1 MDDFID
7 LCITCAMWNNIL
19 NTLKKGDQKAVF
31 QEMLLAVKRW
41 KHEEEYI
48 RAVRENRQLTSRTVL

>member
-1 MDDFID
+1 
-7 LCITCAMWNNIL
+7 MWNNIL

>member
-1 MDDFID
+1 
-7 LCITCAMWNNIL
+7 MWNNIL

-41 KHEEEYI
+41 SWWLMLIDE
-48 RAVRENRQLTSRTVL
+48 AVEA